1 MRKTEL
7 SKRLSLLLCAVL
19 IAAMALFTTG
29 CTDNEAGTNQ
39 GTESPSSSIVSE
51 EGQGED
57 AQSDG
62 AETEQGGDAQ
72 SDSTEEPD
80 ADNAEGDSQTGAAV
94 LGEGQTVFTFTVV
107 DGEGN
112 ETSFEIHTD
121 KTNVGDALTE
131 LELIAGED
139 SDYGLYVKTVN
150 GITVDYDTD
159 GKYWAF
165 YIDGEFASTGVDSTE
180 ITAGST
186 YTFKVE

>member
-29 CTDNEAGTNQ
+29 CTDTGTGTSEGTNSPASSVVTEDNQ
-39 GTESPSSSIVSE
+39 TGDDQSTGTEDNDSE
-51 EGQGED
+51 
-57 AQSDG
+57 
-62 AETEQGGDAQ
+62 TGGDDSN
-72 SDSTEEPD
+72 SD
-80 ADNAEGDSQTGAAV
+80 ANV

-107 DGEGN
+107 DADGV

-121 KTNVGDALTE
+121 KTTVGDALQE

-150 GITVDYDTD
+150 GVTVDYDTD

-165 YIDGEFASTGVDSTE
+165 YIDGEYASTGVDSTD